1 MLPIL
6 EQLLVLQ
13 DRDRRIAQL
22 KQEAA
27 RIPAE
32 LAAVDARIQ
41 NETDKLGA
49 MKDRLTRIEADR
61 KKLEIDADSHREQIA
76 KWQTQ
81 LSQIKSN
88 VEYQALLK
96 EIAKAEAQILRIED
110 RELELMSEAEETEP
124 AFAEEKA
131 QQKEITDRGA
141 QEKTSLTKR
150 QGTIEEE
157 LARVQ
162 QEREKLAD
170 EVDAEALSRYE
181 RLFRSK
187 GDMAIAPI
195 NHGNCGGCHLKLTP
209 QSAHNARHG
218 AELTSCDYCGRI
230 LYWPGE

>member
-41 NETDKLGA
+41 NETNKLGA

-61 KKLEIDADSHREQIA
+61 KKLEIDADTHREQIA

-96 EIAKAEAQILRIED
+96 EIAKAESNILQIED
-110 RELELMSEAEETEP
+110 RELELMGEAEATEP

-131 QQKEITDRGA
+131 QQKEIADRGA
-141 QEKTSLTKR
+141 QEKTSLAKR
-150 QGTIEEE
+150 QQTIEQE
-157 LARVQ
+157 LEQVQ
-162 QEREKLAD
+162 ADRETLAG
-170 EVDAEALSRYE
+170 EVEPGALSRYQ

-195 NHGNCGGCHLKLTP
+195 HDGNCGGCHLKLTP
-209 QSAHNARHG
+209 QSTHNARHG